1 MQTPIPRRTIALLWL
16 SVASVTHAQP
26 VAKTKGAEQKLTA
39 APAADPVVRIRDEG
53 LNRSEVM
60 ATLSHLTDIVGPR
73 LTGSPEL
80 RRASEW
86 ARDRFT
92 TWGLQNAAL
101 EPWGPFGRGW
111 SLRRFSAQIVAPQAI
126 PLIAYPKAW
135 SPSVGIQP
143 LEADVIHVDIKKSE
157 DFERYRGKL
166 KGKIVLDG
174 PIQEITVKFDPLAGR
189 RTEANLLALAN
200 SDGASGPARP
210 TTSAALATP
219 EQRAALALLPRR
231 YQFFS
236 EEGVAVLL
244 QPSRMGESGTLFTA
258 AATVYPPRAAA
269 TEKSAKAATKKVTP
283 PEEKSATAKKGPK
296 GGAITPAIRNVP
308 VWKTDAPPIIPQIT
322 VAAEHYNRLVR
333 LAAAGE
339 QLRAAVDLQTDY
351 HTGSSWRPTSSRK
364 SPARISPTSWSCSA
378 RTSTHGRAAR
388 APPIMRRVR
397 RW

>member
-157 DFERYRGKL
+157 DFGRYRGKL

-200 SDGASGPARP
+200 SDGASGPA
-210 TTSAALATP
+210 
-219 EQRAALALLPRR
+219 
-231 YQFFS
+231 
-236 EEGVAVLL
+236 
-244 QPSRMGESGTLFTA
+244 
-258 AATVYPPRAAA
+258 
-269 TEKSAKAATKKVTP
+269 
-283 PEEKSATAKKGPK
+283 
-296 GGAITPAIRNVP
+296 
-308 VWKTDAPPIIPQIT
+308 
-322 VAAEHYNRLVR
+322 
-333 LAAAGE
+333 
-339 QLRAAVDLQTDY
+339 
-351 HTGSSWRPTSSRK
+351 
-364 SPARISPTSWSCSA
+364 SPTFRNCLHFQA
-378 RTSTHGRAAR
+378 RFSSQEVKASS
-388 APPIMRRVR
+388 
-397 RW
+397 

>member
-26 VAKTKGAEQKLTA
+26 AATTDGAEQKLTA
-39 APAADPVVRIRDEG
+39 APAVAPATDPVARIRDEG

-174 PIQEITVKFDPLAGR
+174 PIQEIKVKFDPLAGR

-200 SDGASGPARP
+200 SDGASGSARP
-210 TTSAALATP
+210 TTGSALATP

-244 QPSRMGESGTLFTA
+244 QPSRIGEAGTLVTA
-258 AATVYPPRAAA
+258 GHNASPSWFISGKGVLPRS
-269 TEKSAKAATKKVTP
+269 TLTP
-283 PEEKSATAKKGPK
+283 
-296 GGAITPAIRNVP
+296 
-308 VWKTDAPPIIPQIT
+308 
-322 VAAEHYNRLVR
+322 VAR
-333 LAAAGE
+333 
-339 QLRAAVDLQTDY
+339 
-351 HTGSSWRPTSSRK
+351 
-364 SPARISPTSWSCSA
+364 
-378 RTSTHGRAAR
+378 
-388 APPIMRRVR
+388 
-397 RW
+397 

>member
-26 VAKTKGAEQKLTA
+26 AATTDGAEQKLTA
-39 APAADPVVRIRDEG
+39 APAVAPATDPVARIRDEG

-143 LEADVIHVDIKKSE
+143 LEADVIHVDIKNRKTSN
-157 DFERYRGKL
+157 G
-166 KGKIVLDG
+166 I
-174 PIQEITVKFDPLAGR
+174 A
-189 RTEANLLALAN
+189 
-200 SDGASGPARP
+200 AS
-210 TTSAALATP
+210 
-219 EQRAALALLPRR
+219 
-231 YQFFS
+231 
-236 EEGVAVLL
+236 
-244 QPSRMGESGTLFTA
+244 
-258 AATVYPPRAAA
+258 
-269 TEKSAKAATKKVTP
+269 
-283 PEEKSATAKKGPK
+283 
-296 GGAITPAIRNVP
+296 
-308 VWKTDAPPIIPQIT
+308 
-322 VAAEHYNRLVR
+322 
-333 LAAAGE
+333 
-339 QLRAAVDLQTDY
+339 LRAR
-351 HTGSSWRPTSSRK
+351 SSSM
-364 SPARISPTSWSCSA
+364 ARYK
-378 RTSTHGRAAR
+378 RLR
-388 APPIMRRVR
+388 
-397 RW
+397 